1 MPEEPIKQF
10 IMVIVVVV
18 GRAQHCGINQIGL
31 GWSSER
37 TERYG
42 GGLMVDEVTVNL
54 IER

>member
-1 MPEEPIKQF
+1 MPEEQIKQF

-31 GWSSER
+31 GWSCER
-37 TERYG
+37 TEMG
-42 GGLMVDEVTVNL
+42 GGLMVEEVTVNL